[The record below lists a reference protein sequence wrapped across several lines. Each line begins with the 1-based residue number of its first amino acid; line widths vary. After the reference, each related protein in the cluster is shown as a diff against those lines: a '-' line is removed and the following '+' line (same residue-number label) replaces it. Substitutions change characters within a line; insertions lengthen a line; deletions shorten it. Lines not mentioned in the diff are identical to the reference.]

1 MIHLDMVI
9 SDRSCLEWRYYRRHS
24 QPPPRITFQ
33 DTIMIKDPPILRVR
47 RKFPRPAPELIRM
60 LTGAMTGHLA
70 DAMGGSGAL
79 DWRIKPLGQTKRNF
93 CGTALTCDAGP
104 ADNLALLAALD
115 VAKPGDVIVA
125 ATAHHLATAVAGD
138 LFAGMA
144 RNCGVAAIVTDGAV
158 RDVEGILAAGL
169 PVYCAGVSPNSPARN
184 GPGTVGLPIIVGG
197 VAVDSGDIVVGDND
211 GVVIIPRL
219 IAAEVVRQLSEIR
232 KAEAAMEAEVKAGL
246 RVPQFIA
253 TLLQSDRVEE
263 VS

>member
-1 MIHLDMVI
+1 MI
-9 SDRSCLEWRYYRRHS
+9 
-24 QPPPRITFQ
+24 T
-33 DTIMIKDPPILRVR
+33 DPPILRIR
-47 RKFPRPAPELIRM
+47 RNFERPSPEAVAALR
-60 LTGAMTGHLA
+60 GAATGHLV

-79 DWRIKPLGQTKRNF
+79 DWQIKPLGDAAPF
-93 CGTALTCDAGP
+93 CGVAITCDAGP
-104 ADNLALLAALD
+104 ADNLAVFGALEAAR
-115 VAKPGDVIVA
+115 PGDVIIVA
-125 ATAHHLATAVAGD
+125 TTGHRAAGVIGD
-138 LFAGMA
+138 LVAGMA

>member
-1 MIHLDMVI
+1 
-9 SDRSCLEWRYYRRHS
+9 
-24 QPPPRITFQ
+24 
-33 DTIMIKDPPILRVR
+33 MIKDPPILRVR

-60 LTGAMTGHLA
+60 LTSAMTGHLA

-144 RNCGVAAIVTDGAV
+144 RNCGVAASPSPSGNGRTSSSLQGLDGFSGSCTADLAF
-158 RDVEGILAAGL
+158 RDGGGLA
-169 PVYCAGVSPNSPARN
+169 R
-184 GPGTVGLPIIVGG
+184 
-197 VAVDSGDIVVGDND
+197 
-211 GVVIIPRL
+211 R
-219 IAAEVVRQLSEIR
+219 R
-232 KAEAAMEAEVKAGL
+232 
-246 RVPQFIA
+246 
-253 TLLQSDRVEE
+253 
-263 VS
+263 